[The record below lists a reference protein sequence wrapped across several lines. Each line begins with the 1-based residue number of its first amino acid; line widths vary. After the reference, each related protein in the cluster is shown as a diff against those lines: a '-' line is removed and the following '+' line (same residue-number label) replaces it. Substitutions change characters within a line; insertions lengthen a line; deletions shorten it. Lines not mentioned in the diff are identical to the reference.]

1 MNDLNVTR
9 ILYCNMVVFMSLF
22 SLDGYIL

>member
-22 SLDGYIL
+22 SLDG